1 MTREFDARADR
12 YGRFYEEF
20 EVGDIYRHWPGKTI
34 TESEDHLYCMLTM
47 AGSPL
52 HVDAHYAKTQMPQG
66 KNIVVGTYIYALL
79 TGMSVAD
86 ISGKATVSLGVKE
99 LNHLLP
105 VFHGDTIYAT
115 TEILDKRFSK
125 SKTDQGIV
133 SIKTSGFNQNNEL
146 ICTFERAFLVPL
158 HGTK

>member
-105 VFHGDTIYAT
+105 VFHGDTIYAS

-133 SIKTSGFNQNNEL
+133 SVKTSGFNQNNEL

-158 HGTK
+158 QGTK

>member
-133 SIKTSGFNQNNEL
+133 SVKTSGFNQNNEL

>member
-105 VFHGDTIYAT
+105 VFHGDTIYAS

-125 SKTDQGIV
+125 SKTNQGIV
-133 SIKTSGFNQNNEL
+133 SVKTSGFNQNNEL

-158 HGTK
+158 HGSK

>member
-1 MTREFDARADR
+1 
-12 YGRFYEEF
+12 
-20 EVGDIYRHWPGKTI
+20 
-34 TESEDHLYCMLTM
+34 
-47 AGSPL
+47 
-52 HVDAHYAKTQMPQG
+52 
-66 KNIVVGTYIYALL
+66 
-79 TGMSVAD
+79 MSVAD

-115 TEILDKRFSK
+115 TEILDKRLSK

-133 SIKTSGFNQNNEL
+133 SVKTSGFNQNNEL

-158 HGTK
+158 HGAK

>member
-86 ISGKATVSLGVKE
+86 ISGKAIVSLGVKE

-105 VFHGDTIYAT
+105 VFHGDTIYAS

-133 SIKTSGFNQNNEL
+133 SVKTSGFNQNNEL